1 MLQQF
6 FHCHK
11 YTRELENWNDS
22 FRAGV
27 QLQQPGNQPEGM
39 GGVGKK

>member
-6 FHCHK
+6 FHCH
-11 YTRELENWNDS
+11 NWNDL
-22 FRAGV
+22 FRARV

-39 GGVGKK
+39 GGVGEK